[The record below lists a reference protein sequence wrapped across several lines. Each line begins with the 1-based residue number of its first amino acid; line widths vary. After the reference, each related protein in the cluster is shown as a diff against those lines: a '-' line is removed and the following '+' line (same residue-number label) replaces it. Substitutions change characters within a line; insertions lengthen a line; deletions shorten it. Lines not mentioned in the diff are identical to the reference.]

1 MFVKLFIRP
10 YLYFLLSSLPLALLF
25 SLKRVARSIRLLA
38 PFVQAQPGWSD
49 SDFCWPELNLSSSNR
64 MHHRYRY
71 QAAVSAA
78 SLEAFHLDHN
88 PLAWYYKFLPQSALS
103 IGQPTSID
111 QWAQIHFLLLCRC
124 NHSHQGHLDHAF
136 SDHASFPI
144 VFGKL
149 LMPSYVLQHAC
160 LLSRMRLES
169 IELLSW
175 AKEEQ
180 TSSQQQFRAVSGL
193 LRDRGRNLPSILD
206 CVENRLRWKIWSNL
220 KGTRSSSRR
229 LVEWTRDGAQPN
241 HLGRH
246 HHRSVKRFYLCKL
259 LISVP
264 SAGFRLNLCTYFNSK
279 FDCNIVNNF
288 EKSIRSWY
296 THCKIHANIDQVP
309 TATISNMRQISYI
322 LWQEYIEHVSKPC
335 CYKLLPYVH
344 AKDFPRSSL
353 IREEFLC

>member
-1 MFVKLFIRP
+1 MR
-10 YLYFLLSSLPLALLF
+10 
-25 SLKRVARSIRLLA
+25 
-38 PFVQAQPGWSD
+38 
-49 SDFCWPELNLSSSNR
+49 
-64 MHHRYRY
+64 HHYHY
-71 QAAVSAA
+71 QSTESVVSH
-78 SLEAFHLDHN
+78 EACHLDRN
-88 PLAWYYKFLPQSALS
+88 PLAWYYKFLLRSTWS
-103 IGQPTSID
+103 VGHSTSID
-111 QWAQIHFLLLCRC
+111 QLAQIHFLLPCRC
-124 NHSHQGHLDHAF
+124 NHLLRGHLDRAF
-136 SDHASFPI
+136 SNRVSSPI
-144 VFGKL
+144 VCGKL

-264 SAGFRLNLCTYFNSK
+264 SAGFRLNWCTYFNSK

-288 EKSIRSWY
+288 EKCIRSWN
-296 THCKIHANIDQVP
+296 THCKIHANINQVP